1 MTDTPRRA
9 KPLKHLRASD
19 AAAIAKLAT
28 QATLGVTHMAE
39 GVHQAVWRTL
49 GASRGKTP
57 TQTGGLTGLIY
68 KTVRGITQGVGKG
81 IDLAL
86 NQLQPLFDKADLAAP
101 ETPEREAV
109 LAALNGVLGD
119 HLAASRNPLAT
130 QMTLRY
136 QGRALNA
143 NAMPNDSQVTGK
155 VLLLIHGLC
164 MNDLQW
170 TTGEEGHNHG
180 DEAAKALGYTPIYLR
195 YNTGLHTSHNG
206 RELSRQLG
214 QFVKQWPQ
222 SISELS
228 VLVHSMGGLVI
239 RSALAAAEEES
250 LTWPQ
255 HLKNIVFLGTPH
267 HGAPLER
274 AGNWVDVILGST
286 PYSRPFAKLGQLRSA
301 GITDLRYGHV
311 VDADWMGHDRFRK
324 KPDNRTP
331 VPLPEYVAC
340 FTVAATL
347 AGQRSPAA
355 ERLIGDG
362 LVPLASALGEH
373 AQGHR
378 SLQFVKGAQRIVY
391 HTHHMALLSSPV
403 VMQQVIAWLAADR
416 TPLRGKPNDVL
427 K

>member
-1 MTDTPRRA
+1 MTTTNPNKSSP
-9 KPLKHLRASD
+9 KPTALKHLRASD
-19 AAAIAKLAT
+19 VAAISKLAT
-28 QATLGVTHMAE
+28 QATLGVARMAE
-39 GVHQAVWRTL
+39 GVHQSVWRTL
-49 GASRGKTP
+49 GARGGKLP
-57 TQTGGLTGLIY
+57 GQTGGMTGLIY
-68 KTVRGITQGVGKG
+68 KTVRGVTHVVGKS
-81 IDLAL
+81 IDVAL
-86 NQLQPLFDKADLAAP
+86 NQLQPLFDAADRAAP

-119 HLAASRNPLAT
+119 QLAASQNPLAT

-136 QGRALNA
+136 QGRALDA
-143 NAMPNDSQVTGK
+143 NTLPAASEVSGK

-170 TTGEEGHNHG
+170 QTEVLNHG
-180 DEAAKALGYTPIYLR
+180 QMLADALGYTPVYLR
-195 YNTGLHTSHNG
+195 YNTGLHTSQNG
-206 RELSRQLG
+206 RELSRQLE
-214 QFVKQWPQ
+214 QLVKQWPQ
-222 SISELS
+222 AISELS

-255 HLKNIVFLGTPH
+255 RLKNIVFLGTPH

-324 KPDNRTP
+324 KPDTRTA
-331 VPLPEYVAC
+331 VPLPDHVTC

-347 AGQRSPAA
+347 AGQRSPVA

-362 LVPLASALGEH
+362 LVPLASALGQH
-373 AQGHR
+373 AQAR
-378 SLQFVKGAQRIVY
+378 RTLMFDKTSQRIVY
-391 HTHHMALLSSPV
+391 RTSHMALLSSPEV
-403 VMQQVIAWLAADR
+403 AQQLLAWL
-416 TPLRGKPNDVL
+416 KVQVE
-427 K
+427 